1 MSELRSV
8 NTPAAAAKLRAK
20 TKKRI
25 RPEYIHPGGVSPQLH
40 RDVSTKSSHKS
51 YGRLSIISTNKT
63 VVIIATFLFLF
74 LSHLHDKTSE
84 RYLKIFLMH

>member
-1 MSELRSV
+1 MSGLRSV

-25 RPEYIHPGGVSPQLH
+25 RPEYIHPGGFSPQLH

-51 YGRLSIISTNKT
+51 YGRLSIISTNSLSLLLLLH
-63 VVIIATFLFLF
+63 FYCFF
-74 LSHLHDKTSE
+74 SHLHDKTSE